1 MKVLSSSN
9 WKLERSYLF
18 NNRIRERPCLF
29 EKNDENILLYLRAV
43 AQLISEYTFDS
54 SYTEFII
61 VNQNIVETK
70 Y

>member
-1 MKVLSSSN
+1 M
-9 WKLERSYLF
+9 
-18 NNRIRERPCLF
+18 F
-29 EKNDENILLYLRAV
+29 EKNDENIFLYLRAV